1 MRRTHG
7 ELDSMSME
15 LQRLL
20 SADKALNLLCSLVD
34 SNPSLWLDLHRILES
49 NGAPPKR
56 KQSQRTHSVVHDPNM
71 IHSIRDSANT
81 VLNHLHLLQLSELPV
96 DTLGVITSFLPLQNC
111 LQWSRCN
118 KFFNRMVPKYIVD
131 IHINS
136 KITRPIYKLLY
147 KMDHLRQLSIDGF
160 SFDDRVPFLIPFSK
174 LKSVHTMTFQNVHFL
189 PTVQDQ
195 YRFQGGTY
203 SVRDLLLN
211 SCSIT
216 DRQQWLECT
225 SDTHSPDLETLRVIL
240 NHHKLPLANAIA
252 EEEWK
257 ENSLHQFMMDLVSST
272 NHSQIRFLSLI
283 LHDDHLL
290 NTMTMNSFFIQ
301 NLKKLELGL
310 IDRTP
315 YNRYNHDQ
323 DGGTQI
329 SVLFRRLF
337 AGGNGTE
344 SDPESQSVNGT
355 VFRNLEMLLID
366 FCPEPH
372 SNGFNDITPLDLSEF
387 STSIP
392 TVFPA
397 LKLLALYGS
406 HSELYFDDMHLKGL
420 LDGHRLPQIIDLSL
434 GFEHLSSSSID
445 HVMNDVLKTFP
456 NVAWLTLEHNQFLSD
471 PEQFT
476 RSVIRSVDPEQHN
489 LEWVTLCAAE
499 RDEIAKLSNGVYIEY
514 WDRSIG
520 SCQFDAALARSKEIV
535 KKRSF
540 EQTKR
545 GGIQ

>member
-1 MRRTHG
+1 
-7 ELDSMSME
+7 
-15 LQRLL
+15 
-20 SADKALNLLCSLVD
+20 
-34 SNPSLWLDLHRILES
+34 
-49 NGAPPKR
+49 
-56 KQSQRTHSVVHDPNM
+56 
-71 IHSIRDSANT
+71 
-81 VLNHLHLLQLSELPV
+81 
-96 DTLGVITSFLPLQNC
+96 
-111 LQWSRCN
+111 
-118 KFFNRMVPKYIVD
+118 
-131 IHINS
+131 
-136 KITRPIYKLLY
+136 
-147 KMDHLRQLSIDGF
+147 
-160 SFDDRVPFLIPFSK
+160 
-174 LKSVHTMTFQNVHFL
+174 
-189 PTVQDQ
+189 
-195 YRFQGGTY
+195 
-203 SVRDLLLN
+203 
-211 SCSIT
+211 
-216 DRQQWLECT
+216 
-225 SDTHSPDLETLRVIL
+225 LRVIL
-240 NHHKLPLANAIA
+240 NHSKVPLANSIA

-257 ENSLHQFMMDLVSST
+257 ENTLSQFMMDLVSSR

-310 IDRTP
+310 IDRAP
-315 YNRYNHDQ
+315 YNHDH
-323 DGGTQI
+323 DGGAQI

-337 AGGNGTE
+337 EGGNQRE
-344 SDPESQSVNGT
+344 NNEENSSSNSIMHRP

-434 GFEHLSSSSID
+434 GFEHLSPSSLD

-456 NVAWLTLEHNQFLSD
+456 NVAWLTLEHRQFLSD
-471 PEQFT
+471 SKRFT
-476 RSVIRSVDPEQHN
+476 RSVIRSVVPEQHN

-520 SCQFDAALARSKEIV
+520 SCQFDAALDRSKEIV
-535 KKRSF
+535 RKRKY
-540 EQTKR
+540 EETKL
-545 GGIQ
+545 GGI